1 MISKLINNITL
12 ISNLISDIDKS
23 LVWKFSN
30 ISEKRDIH
38 PIVFLRKKITCHQWE
53 THIAKG
59 ISYCGS
65 NFLSSCAFLV
75 TRIVRGLKRS
85 MAETEIPLDRFER
98 MAPASTS
105 AAHFEGIRLPWW
117 PHAVLHWNKSCG
129 CLLEGRPNWKKIG
142 TPYPKMVTVSR
153 SIRWNWG
160 KKRGGPQNTL
170 DAAKITYT
178 YKKLFAKFYDRMIKR
193 GRMIKCNTN
202 FFEKRIVIVSQKEWS
217 YDERNDYKNFYIVA
231 ENIQFFS
238 GTNEREISRVYEG
251 GGREESK
258 NKKR

>member
-1 MISKLINNITL
+1 MGDTSSK
-12 ISNLISDIDKS
+12 
-23 LVWKFSN
+23 
-30 ISEKRDIH
+30 E
-38 PIVFLRKKITCHQWE
+38 
-53 THIAKG
+53 

-75 TRIVRGLKRS
+75 TRIVRGWKLG

-153 SIRWNWG
+153 SIRWNW
-160 KKRGGPQNTL
+160 KKRGLRNTL

-178 YKKLFAKFYDRMIKR
+178 YKKLFAKFYDRMTWTDDKMR
-193 GRMIKCNTN
+193 CK
-202 FFEKRIVIVSQKEWS
+202 FFR
-217 YDERNDYKNFYIVA
+217 KNA
-231 ENIQFFS
+231 SLSFS
-238 GTNEREISRVYEG
+238 KGM
-251 GGREESK
+251 
-258 NKKR
+258 